1 MFILILDIVAAEAA
15 NSPLD
20 IECRPTEKDTK
31 WDELLA
37 PAPMGIAVLSQL
49 MICTSHVAD
58 FPIDKIKRDEISLL
72 KHPSSFRTT
81 LVQIVNEAYNAFM
94 KAHIN
99 MERIKLQVSQ
109 VPDYVKD
116 CVKIIKSDNKVAIE
130 KFVPRRLE
138 CIKNAADNGEKLS
151 KEVAQAFDS
160 LGQLIQQVLLAIA
173 ASQGAKEQEIQD
185 AIKANIAEKK
195 KRQEQELERQKKY
208 LQKEED
214 DNQKLK
220 NKGEDF
226 VLEERKRYRD
236 ALELIF
242 FSGEKKKNLEK
253 IQTMIQDALKRLEE
267 TKEKAKKAEEEMG
280 EIENE
285 YIKSLENMHIDVKK
299 DISTDQMIQILKD
312 GTQQLGKLQEN
323 WTGMTL
329 YFQSINSYIEDMKT
343 KQKMF
348 VEDAEG
354 AQDSSLIDF
363 MAVSI
368 KKSLES
374 SIKSHRTA
382 AMYVQV
388 SNNYIIEPLQVMHGM
403 LAIEPAKMEQAQKE
417 LIESCKKASKGIK
430 DMFNEDSAQ
439 TIREIEN
446 ALQSSDPV
454 QSIEN

>member
-1 MFILILDIVAAEAA
+1 
-15 NSPLD
+15 
-20 IECRPTEKDTK
+20 
-31 WDELLA
+31 
-37 PAPMGIAVLSQL
+37 MGIAVLSQL
-49 MICTSHVAD
+49 MICTSHVTD
-58 FPIDKIKRDEISLL
+58 FKIDQTNPKNIPLL

-99 MERIKLQVSQ
+99 MEKIQLQVAQ

-116 CVKIIKSDNKVAIE
+116 SVKIIKSDNKVAIE
-130 KFVPRRLE
+130 NFVPRRLE
-138 CIKNAADNGEKLS
+138 GIKNAADNGEKLS
-151 KEVAQAFDS
+151 AEVAQAFDS

-173 ASQGAKEQEIQD
+173 ASHGAKEQEIQD
-185 AIKANIAEKK
+185 AIKANMKK
-195 KRQEQELERQKKY
+195 KKNRQEQELERQKEY
-208 LQKEED
+208 LQKEMK
-214 DNQKLK
+214 DNQQLK
-220 NKGEDF
+220 NKGRQY
-226 VLEERKRYRD
+226 VMEEQKRSRD
-236 ALELIF
+236 ALELF
-242 FSGEKKKNLEK
+242 FFPGEKNEKFEK
-253 IQTMIQDALKRLEE
+253 IETTIQDALQRLEE
-267 TKEKAKKAEEEMG
+267 TKEKTKKVEEEMG
-280 EIENE
+280 KIENE
-285 YIKSLENMHIDVKK
+285 YIQRLENMHIDVKK

-329 YFQSINSYIEDMKT
+329 YFKSINSYIEDMKT

-363 MAVSI
+363 MAESI

-417 LIESCKKASKGIK
+417 LIESCKKASEGIK
-430 DMFNEDSAQ
+430 IMFNEDRKQ

>member
-1 MFILILDIVAAEAA
+1 MWNEF
-15 NSPLD
+15 
-20 IECRPTEKDTK
+20 
-31 WDELLA
+31 LA
-37 PAPMGIAVLSQL
+37 SAPMGIAVLSQL
-49 MICTSHVAD
+49 MICTSQLTD
-58 FPIDKIKRDEISLL
+58 FRIDNINKEKTHLIK
-72 KHPSSFRTT
+72 KPNSFRTT
-81 LVQIVNEAYNAFM
+81 LVQIADDACSAFM
-94 KAHIN
+94 KAQTN
-99 MERIKLQVSQ
+99 MEKIQSQ
-109 VPDYVKD
+109 MVQLAVYVID
-116 CVKIIKSDNKVAIE
+116 CVEIIKSDNKVDIE
-130 KFVPRRLE
+130 KLVPRRLE
-138 CIKNAADNGEKLS
+138 CIKQAADDGQKLS
-151 KEVAQAFDS
+151 KEVLDAFDL

-173 ASQGAKEQEIQD
+173 ASLGAKEQEIQD
-185 AIKANIAEKK
+185 VIKANIAEKK

>member
-1 MFILILDIVAAEAA
+1 MFILILDIVAEAA
-15 NSPLD
+15 SSPLD
-20 IECRPTEKDTK
+20 IECTEKDTK

-49 MICTSHVAD
+49 MICTSHVTD
-58 FPIDKIKRDEISLL
+58 FKIDNIKEDKISLL

-94 KAHIN
+94 KAHTN
-99 MERIKLQVSQ
+99 MEKIKLQVSQ

-151 KEVAQAFDS
+151 AEVAQAFDS
-160 LGQLIQQVLLAIA
+160 LGQLIQQVLLAIT
-173 ASQGAKEQEIQD
+173 ASRGAEEKEIEA
-185 AIKANIAEKK
+185 AIKANFEDRKR
-195 KRQEQELERQKKY
+195 RQEESIKREKEY
-208 LQKEED
+208 LQKEVE
-214 DNQKLK
+214 DNQRLK
-220 NKGEDF
+220 NIGQQYVMEEQQRSRGI
-226 VLEERKRYRD
+226 LER
-236 ALELIF
+236 IF
-242 FSGEKKKNLEK
+242 FPGEKEKKIRNFARTVE
-253 IQTMIQDALKRLEE
+253 DAEKRLE
-267 TKEKAKKAEEEMG
+267 KAKQDAKKADEEM
-280 EIENE
+280 EKIENE

-312 GTQQLGKLQEN
+312 GTQQLGKMQEN

-329 YFQSINSYIEDMKT
+329 YFKSINSYIEDMKS
-343 KQKMF
+343 KQNMF

-363 MAVSI
+363 MAESI

-403 LAIEPAKMEQAQKE
+403 LAIEPAKMEQAQKD
-417 LIESCKKASKGIK
+417 LIESCKKASEGIK
-430 DMFNEDSAQ
+430 IMFNEDREQ

>member
-1 MFILILDIVAAEAA
+1 MTDSTMDIVAEAA

-20 IECRPTEKDTK
+20 IECTEKDTK

-49 MICTSHVAD
+49 MICTSHVTD
-58 FPIDKIKRDEISLL
+58 FKIDNIKEDKISLL

-94 KAHIN
+94 KAHTN
-99 MERIKLQVSQ
+99 MEKIKLQVSQ

-151 KEVAQAFDS
+151 AEVAQAFDS

-195 KRQEQELERQKKY
+195 RRQEQELERQKKY

-226 VLEERKRYRD
+226 VLEERKRSRH

-242 FSGEKKKNLEK
+242 FSGEKKKKLEK
-253 IQTMIQDALKRLEE
+253 IQTTIQAALKRLEE
-267 TKEKAKKAEEEMG
+267 TKKKAKKNEEEMG
-280 EIENE
+280 KIENE

-329 YFQSINSYIEDMKT
+329 YFKSINSYIEDMKS
-343 KQKMF
+343 KQNMF

-363 MAVSI
+363 MAESI

-403 LAIEPAKMEQAQKE
+403 LAIEPTKMEQAQKE
-417 LIESCKKASKGIK
+417 LIESCRKASEGIK
-430 DMFNEDSAQ
+430 IMFNEDREQ

-446 ALQSSDPV
+446 ALQSSDTV